1 MGLEKDIIRLAETIA
16 GLNNIHPHK
25 EELFKVHN
33 DIHRAALSRRWILK
47 LENPSTLCCSC
58 IVRTRDNFW
67 KFYHF
72 EYKGQKSDKITFVGR
87 VGGGD
92 YTYSTNFTPKYNKI

>member
-47 LENPSTLCCSC
+47 LENPSTLCGSC

-92 YTYSTNFTPKYNKI
+92 YTYSTSFTPKYNKI